1 MLETCGNILPP
12 GLISQAWLRLGL
24 ELSGL
29 RLLRM
34 MASEISTSLLPQGV
48 GGSDP
53 QQKMDYPFL
62 TPDDA

>member
-1 MLETCGNILPP
+1 MMVPP
-12 GLISQAWLRLGL
+12 V
-24 ELSGL
+24 LSFIGA
-29 RLLRM
+29 M
-34 MASEISTSLLPQGV
+34 IHGVDSMEKYGEVPKSMLPQGV

>member
-1 MLETCGNILPP
+1 MIVE
-12 GLISQAWLRLGL
+12 
-24 ELSGL
+24 
-29 RLLRM
+29 
-34 MASEISTSLLPQGV
+34 TSLLPQGV

>member
-1 MLETCGNILPP
+1 MMNIIKKRN
-12 GLISQAWLRLGL
+12 LISDLIVIYTG
-24 ELSGL
+24 
-29 RLLRM
+29 
-34 MASEISTSLLPQGV
+34 SLLPQGV